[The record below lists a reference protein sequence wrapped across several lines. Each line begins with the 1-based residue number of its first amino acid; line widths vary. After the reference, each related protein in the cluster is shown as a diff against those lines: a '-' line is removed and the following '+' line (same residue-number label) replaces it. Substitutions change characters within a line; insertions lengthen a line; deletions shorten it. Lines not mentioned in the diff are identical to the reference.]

1 MSLQSTEKRRNV
13 SRKGAETQREKV
25 SGCRGDSCYDVI
37 AIELRLFER
46 CAVHTLPCSYF
57 VIEFV
62 MSILTILALALG
74 LALDAFSVA
83 IAVGIR
89 LPKLSF
95 RPIFRLSWHFG
106 LFQFLM
112 PIIGWLTGV
121 TIQQWVSAFDHWIA
135 FGLLAFIGGKMI
147 YESFQTDTEKKAG
160 DPTRGWSLV
169 ILSIAT
175 SIDALA
181 VGLSLAVVGVAVWFP
196 SVIIGIVAGLMTI
209 LGMHLGRKLGVKFGH
224 RMEFVGGVI
233 LITIGIK
240 ILCEHLFS

>member
-1 MSLQSTEKRRNV
+1 M
-13 SRKGAETQREKV
+13 
-25 SGCRGDSCYDVI
+25 
-37 AIELRLFER
+37 
-46 CAVHTLPCSYF
+46 HTLHYSNF

-62 MSILTILALALG
+62 MSLLTILALALG

-83 IAVGIR
+83 IAVGIK
-89 LPKLSF
+89 LPRLSF

-112 PIIGWLTGV
+112 PILGWLAGV
-121 TIQQWVSAFDHWIA
+121 TVQKWVAAFDHWIA
-135 FGLLAFIGGKMI
+135 FGLLTFIGGKMI
-147 YESFQTDTEKKAG
+147 YESFGAKGENKTA

-169 ILSIAT
+169 ILSVAT

-181 VGLSLAVVGVAVWFP
+181 VGLSMAVVGVAVWFP

-209 LGMHLGRKLGVKFGH
+209 LGMNLGRKLGIKFGH

-233 LITIGIK
+233 LIAIGIK
-240 ILCEHLFS
+240 ILLEHIWLA

>member
-1 MSLQSTEKRRNV
+1 MSL
-13 SRKGAETQREKV
+13 
-25 SGCRGDSCYDVI
+25 
-37 AIELRLFER
+37 
-46 CAVHTLPCSYF
+46 
-57 VIEFV
+57 
-62 MSILTILALALG
+62 LTIFALALG

-106 LFQFLM
+106 LFQFMM
-112 PIIGWLTGV
+112 PILGWLAGF
-121 TIQQWVSAFDHWIA
+121 TIQKWVTSFSHWIA

-147 YESFQTDTEKKAG
+147 YESFQAKGENQTA

-169 ILSIAT
+169 ILSVAT

-209 LGMHLGRKLGVKFGH
+209 LGMHLGRKIGIKFGH

-233 LITIGIK
+233 LIAIGLK
-240 ILCEHLFS
+240 ILLEHIWFA